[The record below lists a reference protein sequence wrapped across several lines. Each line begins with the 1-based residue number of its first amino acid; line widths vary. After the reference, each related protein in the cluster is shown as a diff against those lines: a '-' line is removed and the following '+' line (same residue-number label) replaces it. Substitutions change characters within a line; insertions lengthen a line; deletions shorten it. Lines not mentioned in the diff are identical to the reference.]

1 MRKSGTGRVAPTVL
15 VAALALGATM
25 PAAAQAPTAQAPAYE
40 LDHRFLREAI
50 ERGIAEARMAEL
62 AEARASGEAVRA
74 FARTMAED
82 HGRLNGRLAELARDL
97 GVEPP
102 AGPGED
108 EARVIDRLGTLEGE
122 AFDQVY
128 AVGVAQDHMRHHN
141 LMAEIA
147 AQAEAH
153 ELRRFGAEAVGV
165 LDRHL
170 VAAQELRAAVRP
182 IAQGPLGAVPG
193 QTVPPTEATPQ
204 AEDAPYSDAA
214 EGAEP

>member
-1 MRKSGTGRVAPTVL
+1 MAAL
-15 VAALALGATM
+15 VASLLLGAAA
-25 PAAAQAPTAQAPAYE
+25 PAVAQAPPHD

-50 ERGIAEARMAEL
+50 ERGLAEARMAEL
-62 AEARASGEAVRA
+62 AGARASAEAVRA

-82 HGRLNGRLAELARDL
+82 HGRLNGRLAELARGL
-97 GVEPP
+97 GIEPP

-108 EARVIDRLGTLEGE
+108 EARVVDRLATLEGG

-128 AVGVAQDHMRHHN
+128 AVAAAQDHMRHHN

-147 AQAEAH
+147 AQAASP

-170 VAAQELRAAVRP
+170 VASQELRAAVRP

-193 QTVPPTEATPQ
+193 QAVPPTEATPQ

-214 EGAEP
+214 EGTEP